1 MFRNIIF
8 LSHNDFFSI
17 FGILFVE
24 KHDYLTFKKINK
36 MNRIFKLFA
45 VVLVISLSA
54 CTPTREVKRVSPD
67 QQFDLSGRWN
77 DTDAKMTAD
86 AMIAQVL
93 GEAWLAEYQK
103 ENQGKR
109 PVLIVGLI
117 NNRTSEHI
125 SSETFIKDIERAFLT
140 DRRVRLVQAGDKR
153 EQLRGERAD
162 QQDYA
167 SPETTKKWGKELG
180 ADFIM
185 QGSINSTVDSFNKD
199 KVVNYKINL
208 ELTNLETNEIVWIG
222 DKEIKKVI
230 SD

>member
-1 MFRNIIF
+1 M
-8 LSHNDFFSI
+8 
-17 FGILFVE
+17 
-24 KHDYLTFKKINK
+24 KK
-36 MNRIFKLFA
+36 IFKLSI
-45 VVLVISLSA
+45 VIFIIAISA

-77 DTDAKMTAD
+77 DSDAKMTAET
-86 AMIAQVL
+86 MIAQVL
-93 GEAWLAEYQK
+93 SEAWLPEYQK
-103 ENQGKR
+103 LNQGKR
-109 PVLIVGLI
+109 PIVIVGLVT
-117 NNRTSEHI
+117 NKTSEHI
-125 SSETFIKDIERAFLT
+125 SAEAFIKDVERAFLK
-140 DRRVRLVQAGDKR
+140 DRRVRLVQAGGKR

-167 SPETTKKWGKELG
+167 SPETTKKWGRELG

-208 ELTNLETNEIVWIG
+208 ELTNIETNEIVWIG